1 MKRFTLL
8 LCSMA
13 ILGCGTTSGVRSS
26 MEYNQN
32 SMGYRFDSVE
42 TERKKDIMIHVND
55 IQFSADIL
63 PDSLVVEKEQR
74 YFIPLFFLNFWKGVY
89 RCELGQKNISEDLD
103 SFVSNNFRSEV
114 ERSGRFQLTDDENAD
129 YQLDLE
135 FTTISSQG
143 FYTQSGQFHF
153 LVVYLMW
160 GSSRST
166 SNVQAT
172 VMSNVKLSKND
183 DVVFEKEISVKKAQ
197 NPVSDSSMTAAELK
211 HYFMVQL
218 VHTLSICFKECFE
231 DTVAEINNFV
241 D

>member
-89 RCELGQKNISEDLD
+89 RCELGAHTAQQLNHST
-103 SFVSNNFRSEV
+103 FR
-114 ERSGRFQLTDDENAD
+114 N
-129 YQLDLE
+129 
-135 FTTISSQG
+135 
-143 FYTQSGQFHF
+143 
-153 LVVYLMW
+153 
-160 GSSRST
+160 
-166 SNVQAT
+166 
-172 VMSNVKLSKND
+172 
-183 DVVFEKEISVKKAQ
+183 
-197 NPVSDSSMTAAELK
+197 
-211 HYFMVQL
+211 
-218 VHTLSICFKECFE
+218 
-231 DTVAEINNFV
+231 
-241 D
+241 